1 MTEEMRI
8 EELLNNYIDG
18 ELSVRQRT
26 EIKRMAAND
35 PNIEARLKQLQK
47 CRALVSALPVAH
59 APACI
64 MENVK
69 ASLQARERNN
79 HQKTVLISEY
89 KEKRT
94 GSFVLRRVFAAAA
107 MISIAAVLVIVIN
120 MLTPSD
126 IGHNGFPYKSVADM
140 RFSGKL
146 ELKTNDFKSVDSMIS
161 RAINDSGLA
170 KSVTS
175 EMDTNRRIYTLN
187 CSREGLNKL
196 LNEMNANW
204 DKLYSAE
211 FFIDTKN
218 FSENLEI
225 KAVTPSQIAAVV
237 NQTNIDQSIQTARD
251 IAVINNVKEL
261 LQERG
266 ITSPVRDLQHNLLSI
281 PQPVE
286 VQYNEP
292 PQNEDGEKTV
302 QFRIILSR

>member
-8 EELLNNYIDG
+8 EELLNSYIDG

-26 EIKRMAAND
+26 QIKRMAAND

-47 CRALVSALPVAH
+47 CRALVSALPAAQ

-79 HQKTVLISEY
+79 HQKMVLISEY
-89 KEKRT
+89 REKKT
-94 GSFVLRRVFAAAA
+94 GSFVFRRVFAAAA

-126 IGHNGFPYKSVADM
+126 IEPNGFSDKSIADM

-146 ELKTNDFKSVDSMIS
+146 ELKTNDFRAVDSMIS
-161 RAINDSGLA
+161 RAIENSGLA
-170 KSVTS
+170 KSMIS
-175 EMDTNRRIYTLN
+175 ERDTNRRIYTLN

-196 LNEMNANW
+196 LNELNANW

-211 FFIDTKN
+211 LFVDTEN
-218 FSENLEI
+218 FGENVEI
-225 KAVTPSQIAAVV
+225 KSITPSQIVTVV
-237 NQTNIDQSIQTARD
+237 NQTNTDQLIQTARD
-251 IAVINNVKEL
+251 FAVINSVREL
-261 LQERG
+261 LQDKG
-266 ITSPVRDLQHNLLSI
+266 VTSPGGDLHHDLLTN
-281 PQPVE
+281 PQPIE
-286 VQYNEP
+286 VQYNA
-292 PQNEDGEKTV
+292 PQQHEDGAKTV